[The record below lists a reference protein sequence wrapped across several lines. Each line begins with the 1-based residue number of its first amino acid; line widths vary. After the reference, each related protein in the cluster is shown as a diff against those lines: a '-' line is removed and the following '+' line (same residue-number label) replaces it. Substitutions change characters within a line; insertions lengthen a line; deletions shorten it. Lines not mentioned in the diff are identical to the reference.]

1 MEDKVP
7 FIAPINSF
15 DDSGR
20 DIRLL
25 PRELLDTWPSLIEHV
40 STETQNQQASTQS
53 GV

>member
-1 MEDKVP
+1 MTEIMENRDSNI

-25 PRELLDTWPSLIEHV
+25 PREFLDMWPSLIE
-40 STETQNQQASTQS
+40 
-53 GV
+53 